1 MEDSLKLFYHVALKK
16 KNDEERLISHEMAD
30 TDFGELLKAISEDK
44 NEDE

>member
-1 MEDSLKLFYHVALKK
+1 MRIIERVALKK